1 MTPKEKVRANIYKTL
16 LEEEKKRNKK
26 MSILSVSLFVVGIF
40 TGGTYDLIFDGAQ
53 GFQNG
58 ALQVSALKREISGKK
73 NNDWTID
80 HLYRNDSLLKGS
92 EDFNTEKLF
101 VSELQI

>member
-26 MSILSVSLFVVGIF
+26 MSILSVSLFMVGIF
-40 TGGTYDLIFDGAQ
+40 TGSTYDLIFDGANSFP
-53 GFQNG
+53 G
-58 ALQVSALKREISGKK
+58 LKVTSLKKEINNIK

-80 HLYRNDSLLKGS
+80 HLYRNDSLFKGN